1 MEKSRMKRGSKRRL
15 KGEVRGFLFC
25 LFLIWTVVGTMFLV
39 KVTPDLATQFILK
52 DNRQFVEEHG
62 NPSNWE
68 AKDEA
73 YNELVAFNNSL
84 INSEDDVT
92 SFFFAKSGVEKLVI
106 LVIAIAPY
114 FIITKTVLVAVD
126 NKAAQKQARLKN
138 RTLQTVKA
146 VR

>member
-1 MEKSRMKRGSKRRL
+1 MENKRMKRGSKRKL

-39 KVTPDLATQFILK
+39 KVTPDLATQFLLK

-68 AKDEA
+68 SRDEA
-73 YNELVAFNNSL
+73 YLQLVEFNNSL

-92 SFFFAKSGVEKLVI
+92 SFFFSQSGVTKLVI
-106 LVIAIAPY
+106 LLGAVAPY
-114 FIITKTVLVAVD
+114 LIIISFVVKASDKKAAKKQALNRRVNQTLKTV
-126 NKAAQKQARLKN
+126 R
-138 RTLQTVKA
+138 
-146 VR
+146 